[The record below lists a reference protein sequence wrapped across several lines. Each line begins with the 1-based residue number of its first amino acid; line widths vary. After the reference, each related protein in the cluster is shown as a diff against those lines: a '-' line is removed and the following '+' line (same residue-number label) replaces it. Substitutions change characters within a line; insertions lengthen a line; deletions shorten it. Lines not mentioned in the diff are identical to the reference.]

1 MTIRNSSNRW
11 GSLSQLLH
19 WLIVVLIAA
28 QVALA
33 LTAKELPRGPMVR
46 TLVGYHKSV
55 GITILALAVIR
66 LAWRW
71 MNPVPALPD
80 TIEAHEKA
88 LARLTHGALYVILFA
103 MPLSGWI
110 GSSAHGFP
118 VKWFNL
124 FTVPALTG
132 KDLPLSS
139 IMSEVH
145 YVLAISL
152 GLIVLLHIAAALKHH
167 FVLKDD
173 TLRRMLPG
181 SADTAPYEVAGG
193 RAAKQSSRV

>member
-1 MTIRNSSNRW
+1 MTIRNSKVRW
-11 GSLSQLLH
+11 GALSQLLH
-19 WLIVVLIAA
+19 WLIVLLIAA

-46 TLVGYHKSV
+46 TIVGYHKAL

-71 MNPVPALPD
+71 MNPVPALPG
-80 TIEAHEKA
+80 TLKPYEKV
-88 LARLTHGALYVILFA
+88 LARLTHGGLYVILFA

-110 GSSAHGFP
+110 ASSAHGFP
-118 VKWFNL
+118 VRWFNL

-132 KDLPLSS
+132 KDLPLSAA
-139 IMSEVH
+139 MNELH
-145 YVLAISL
+145 YALAIAL
-152 GLIVLLHIAAALKHH
+152 GVIVVLHIVAALKHH

-181 SADTAPYEVAGG
+181 AQATASYEAAGG